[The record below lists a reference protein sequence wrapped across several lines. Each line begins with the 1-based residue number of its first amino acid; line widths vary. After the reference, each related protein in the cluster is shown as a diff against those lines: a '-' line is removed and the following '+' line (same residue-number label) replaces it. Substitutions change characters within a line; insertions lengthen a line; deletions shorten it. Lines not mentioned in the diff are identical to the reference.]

1 MTWGGGRRAGR
12 GRGRQRGR
20 RCRGTWSMG
29 RTEILH
35 WAPPPHLRTRP
46 ALISKS
52 STQAARMHIFRGLQR
67 VGNHIRTL
75 ASTREELPPCWRAPG
90 LHQLPPLPPNSL
102 RSARWEG
109 VSCPLEQ
116 AAILGFSTCA
126 RSALCIPLPHT
137 QSPHT
142 LSSLPRHTAST
153 GPSLA
158 LWSQSTQGWAMLETG
173 LGSNLGTARRAWPCL
188 CTSREP
194 GSLNLFSRSLRSLTG
209 AAFTYHQR
217 AQDGQECEVRS
228 QEPGGP
234 QGTTSQ
240 DVGYSLHFPI
250 CKRGGVR
257 GLACEIW
264 RLSVCPAQSCPSIDR
279 AQWALQ
285 LPGP

>member
-1 MTWGGGRRAGR
+1 MTRGGGHRAGR

-20 RCRGTWSMG
+20 RRRGAWSMG

-102 RSARWEG
+102 RSAQWEG

-153 GPSLA
+153 GPGLG
-158 LWSQSTQGWAMLETG
+158 LWSQSTWHSG
-173 LGSNLGTARRAWPCL
+173 LGNA
-188 CTSREP
+188 
-194 GSLNLFSRSLRSLTG
+194 
-209 AAFTYHQR
+209 
-217 AQDGQECEVRS
+217 
-228 QEPGGP
+228 
-234 QGTTSQ
+234 
-240 DVGYSLHFPI
+240 
-250 CKRGGVR
+250 
-257 GLACEIW
+257 
-264 RLSVCPAQSCPSIDR
+264 
-279 AQWALQ
+279 
-285 LPGP
+285 